1 MEIYLILF
9 QTVGIILH
17 LNSSHKLANDFQ
29 FISTGIILLYLIFI
43 LREYLKSNHF
53 IDLFDLGFGLM
64 FLAIT
69 LPIYSG
75 AFLLMREKQTKD
87 LIDFVEFQHNKRH
100 PTPDMQWANSLR
112 LRLKVSYWAWI
123 SSISLLFLGG
133 VIHLLKS

>member
-1 MEIYLILF
+1 MVLLFFIGFLIGYF
-9 QTVGIILH
+9 KT
-17 LNSSHKLANDFQ
+17 
-29 FISTGIILLYLIFI
+29 Y
-43 LREYLKSNHF
+43 EY
-53 IDLFDLGFGLM
+53 IDLFGLGFGLM

-87 LIDFVEFQHNKRH
+87 LIDFVECQHNKHH

-112 LRLKVSYWAWI
+112 LRLKVSYWTWI